1 MTQGQ
6 EWKTRGLKLEEELAG
21 TREDKSELVGTCYL
35 IYVERNRNSSYF
47 PSENVKKVAMKYFA
61 RIKIIMIFLQLFP
74 FWNGL
79 TF

>member
-6 EWKTRGLKLEEELAG
+6 EWKTRGLKLEKELAG
-21 TREDKSELVGTCYL
+21 IREDKSELVGICYL
-35 IYVERNRNSSYF
+35 NYVERHINSSYF
-47 PSENVKKVAMKYFA
+47 LSENVKKVAMKYFA

>member
-6 EWKTRGLKLEEELAG
+6 EWKTRGFKLEEELAG

-35 IYVERNRNSSYF
+35 IYVELHRNSSYF